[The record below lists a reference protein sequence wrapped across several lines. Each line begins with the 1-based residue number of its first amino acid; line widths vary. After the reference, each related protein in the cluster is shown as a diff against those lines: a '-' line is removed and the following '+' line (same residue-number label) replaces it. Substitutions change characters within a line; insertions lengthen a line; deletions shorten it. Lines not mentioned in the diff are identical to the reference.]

1 MKQMHSN
8 LISSRQTP
16 RAYDHYECKYKK
28 GMYTHM
34 LLEDFGRSFSIELAP
49 FEEHDNFYGITP
61 TEDLLKDLLQ
71 FNDYSFFRY
80 SFDTLLNTI
89 MHYLIINGKTYLEI
103 VKWTDSSG
111 KLQGI
116 ELVPLCAQR
125 GIRFGKTC
133 FFSVKTPDGRSR
145 FRVNKQAVVTFSLR
159 DMGFKRRFFLRLIS
173 RLSRIDLLGNTDLT
187 LDQNL
192 EGIYSFTEH
201 QKHMDY
207 LLLKYTKK
215 VFWHGRKHSN
225 QHLSESYL
233 LYRQAYYAML
243 QYKFLDYILQR
254 INSGFEP
261 LRQEFGFEGKIT
273 TCLPRID
280 YKKHLQEFHDGKIN
294 TSQLGDIIFKKASPA
309 VD

>member
-1 MKQMHSN
+1 M
-8 LISSRQTP
+8 
-16 RAYDHYECKYKK
+16 AYCDRH
-28 GMYTHM
+28 
-34 LLEDFGRSFSIELAP
+34 RSEFVIKCRS
-49 FEEHDNFYGITP
+49 
-61 TEDLLKDLLQ
+61 
-71 FNDYSFFRY
+71 
-80 SFDTLLNTI
+80 
-89 MHYLIINGKTYLEI
+89 
-103 VKWTDSSG
+103 
-111 KLQGI
+111 
-116 ELVPLCAQR
+116 
-125 GIRFGKTC
+125 
-133 FFSVKTPDGRSR
+133 SVKTPDGRSR

-243 QYKFLDYILQR
+243 QYKFLDYILKR